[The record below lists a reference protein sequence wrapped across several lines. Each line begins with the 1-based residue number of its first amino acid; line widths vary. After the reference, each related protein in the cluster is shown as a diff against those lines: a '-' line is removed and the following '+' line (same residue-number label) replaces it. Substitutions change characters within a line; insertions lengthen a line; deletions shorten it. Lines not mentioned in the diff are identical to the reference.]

1 VNPRLIA
8 TATALVALSEG
19 GALSADPAAAD
30 SPEALEMTAD
40 HLELDMNAR
49 SAVLTG
55 NVRLA
60 RAGVVV
66 RCPRVEA
73 RYDDRP
79 SVVWLRGSGGVVAE
93 ASGLKAEAPELELD
107 LAQKTLELRGG
118 VRIVR
123 GVAPGAGPDGA
134 GWMTAERASIQL
146 ATGRISMSAVK
157 GVVPMAK
164 PALPVMPGLPATKP

>member
-1 VNPRLIA
+1 MNPRLIA
-8 TATALVALSEG
+8 AATALAALTAG
-19 GALSADPAAAD
+19 RALAADPLAAEP
-30 SPEALEMTAD
+30 PEALEITAD
-40 HLELDMNAR
+40 HLDLDMNAR

-79 SVVWLRGSGGVVAE
+79 SVVWLRGTGGVIAE
-93 ASGLKAEAPELELD
+93 ASGIKAEAPEVELD

-118 VRIVR
+118 VRLAR
-123 GVAPGAGPDGA
+123 GGSGAPEGA
-134 GWMTAERASIQL
+134 GWMTAERAAIQL
-146 ATGRISMSAVK
+146 ATGRVSMSAVK
-157 GVVPMAK
+157 GVIPMAK
-164 PALPVMPGLPATKP
+164 PAIPGLPVIPSTKP

>member
-1 VNPRLIA
+1 MNPRLIA
-8 TATALVALSEG
+8 AATALAALTAG
-19 GALSADPAAAD
+19 RALAADPLAAD
-30 SPEALEMTAD
+30 PPEALEMTAD

-93 ASGLKAEAPELELD
+93 ASGIKAEAPEVELD
-107 LAQKTLELRGG
+107 LAQKTLELHGG
-118 VRIVR
+118 VRLAR
-123 GVAPGAGPDGA
+123 GGSGAPEGA
-134 GWMTAERASIQL
+134 GWMTAERAVIQL
-146 ATGRISMSAVK
+146 ATGRVSMSAVK
-157 GVVPMAK
+157 GVIPMAK
-164 PALPVMPGLPATKP
+164 PALPGLPAIPPTKP